1 MTRKPKPNALS
12 RRERQIM
19 DILYK
24 LESASVGQVLS
35 QLTDKLS
42 YSTVRAQLR
51 VLEEKG
57 HVRHEEHGLR
67 YVYVPA
73 VPRGVA
79 RRSALRHLVWAA
91 AILALFVLPFLALLL
106 PAWHS
111 SALGSAAAL
120 WSPAHANTASSNSY
134 AIPSIII
141 EAVAASPVFDK
152 LVIAVLFVWAPGFS
166 FVFLKL
172 AAGLARLAWVSAH
185 AKPIFDEDWM
195 RTVFELSQFHRL
207 ARSVRLLQC
216 GSSLAMPLT
225 WGIFRPAIVLPSDAT
240 DWPED
245 RRRIVLSHELA
256 HIARNDWL
264 LQICAELARAIYWF
278 HPLVW
283 LAAAQL
289 RQESERACDDSVLN
303 TGIDPSHYANQLL
316 ELARTLK
323 NAHRGWSTAL
333 AIARPTN
340 LERRFIAMLNPNLDR
355 GGISR
360 RTGLLLK
367 VAALCLLL
375 PLAAL
380 RLPGQNLAGK
390 FTGTILDPSG
400 GAVPNATIVMTNH
413 KANTCAP
420 SLALPPCTVDMTT
433 SDADGNFVFKALPAG
448 EYEMKV
454 LKPGFATYLAP
465 QVVLDPGRDLAMTAK
480 LNIGSINETVDV
492 QAEGSAKS
500 AAAAQAL
507 EAEAK
512 SKATRI
518 RIGGNVEAAKVITK
532 VQPIYPESAKDA
544 GVQGTVLLHAVVGM
558 DGRPLQ
564 LQVFNSQ
571 INPHLAR
578 AAVEAVSQWRYQPPL
593 LNGEPVEIDTTI
605 QVKFSLAP

>member
-1 MTRKPKPNALS
+1 MSTLADSEPALTFLIACCAKATILLACAWITVIAL
-12 RRERQIM
+12 RQR
-19 DILYK
+19 
-24 LESASVGQVLS
+24 S
-35 QLTDKLS
+35 
-42 YSTVRAQLR
+42 
-51 VLEEKG
+51 
-57 HVRHEEHGLR
+57 
-67 YVYVPA
+67 
-73 VPRGVA
+73 
-79 RRSALRHLVWAA
+79 SALRHHVWAA
-91 AILALFVLPFLALLL
+91 AILASLALPFFALLL

-111 SALGSAAAL
+111 TTLGNAAVL
-120 WSPAHANTASSNSY
+120 WSPSHANAAGSNSY
-134 AIPSIII
+134 AIPSIFVD
-141 EAVAASPVFDK
+141 AVAASSAFNK
-152 LVIAVLFVWAPGFS
+152 LVIAVLLAWVLGFS
-166 FVFLKL
+166 FVFVRL

-185 AKPIFDEDWM
+185 AKPLFDEDWM
-195 RTVFELSQFHRL
+195 RAVLELSQFHKL

-225 WGIFRPAIVLPSDAT
+225 WGILRPVIVLPSGAT
-240 DWPED
+240 HWTED
-245 RRRIVLSHELA
+245 RRRVVLSHELA
-256 HIARNDWL
+256 HIARHDWL
-264 LQICAELARAIYWF
+264 LQICAELARCFYWF

-283 LAAAQL
+283 LAAARL
-289 RQESERACDDSVLN
+289 RQESERASDDAVLRS
-303 TGIDPSHYANQLL
+303 GIAPSHYASQLL
-316 ELARTLK
+316 DLARTLE
-323 NAHRGWSTAL
+323 NSGRAWSTAL
-333 AIARPTN
+333 AIARPSN
-340 LERRFIAMLNPNLDR
+340 LERRFAAMLNPSLN
-355 GGISR
+355 R
-360 RTGLLLK
+360 RHLSPKAKFLIPLL
-367 VAALCLLL
+367 ALCALV

-400 GAVPNATIVMTNH
+400 GAVPYATIVMTNH

-480 LNIGSINETVDV
+480 LNVGSINETVDV
-492 QAEGSAKS
+492 QAESSAKS

-564 LQVFNSQ
+564 LQVLNSQ
-571 INPHLAR
+571 INPDLAR
-578 AAVEAVSQWRYQPPL
+578 AAVEAVSQWRYQPTL

>member
-1 MTRKPKPNALS
+1 MNLFGNPALALS
-12 RRERQIM
+12 FLIGCFVKATLFLTLSAGLAYALRGRSAAVRHHVWALAIAGS
-19 DILYK
+19 LVLPLLTLTLPSWHSATLGGAAK
-24 LESASVGQVLS
+24 LWGAAHAAPGSVNFQ
-35 QLTDKLS
+35 KLP
-42 YSTVRAQLR
+42 STV
-51 VLEEKG
+51 
-57 HVRHEEHGLR
+57 
-67 YVYVPA
+67 
-73 VPRGVA
+73 
-79 RRSALRHLVWAA
+79 
-91 AILALFVLPFLALLL
+91 ID
-106 PAWHS
+106 
-111 SALGSAAAL
+111 
-120 WSPAHANTASSNSY
+120 
-134 AIPSIII
+134 
-141 EAVAASPVFDK
+141 AVAASP
-152 LVIAVLFVWAPGFS
+152 LAGQLIQLTLLLWTLGALFVVA
-166 FVFLKL
+166 KL
-172 AAGLARLAWVSAH
+172 LAGVARLASASSRSAPVTEEGWPQMVSGQRARLGITR
-185 AKPIFDEDWM
+185 PVQIL
-195 RTVFELSQFHRL
+195 LS
-207 ARSVRLLQC
+207 ADPAS
-216 GSSLAMPLT
+216 MPLT
-225 WGIFRPAIVLPSDAT
+225 WGFVRPRILLPAGAT
-240 DWPED
+240 EWTPE
-245 RRRIVLSHELA
+245 RRRTVLSHELA
-256 HIARNDWL
+256 HIARHDWL
-264 LQICAELARAIYWF
+264 AQIFAELTRALYWF

-283 LAAAQL
+283 FACARL
-289 RQESERACDDSVLN
+289 RSESEHACDDSVLN
-303 TGIDPSHYANQLL
+303 SGVDPSHYANQLL

-340 LERRFIAMLNPNLDR
+340 LERRFIAMLNPNLNR
-355 GGISR
+355 GGVWR

-380 RLPGQNLAGK
+380 RLPGQNLSGK

-465 QVVLDPGRDLAMTAK
+465 QVVLDPGRDLAITAK
-480 LNIGSINETVDV
+480 VNIGSINETVDV

-564 LQVFNSQ
+564 LQVLNSQ
-571 INPHLAR
+571 INPDLAR
-578 AAVEAVSQWRYQPPL
+578 AAVEAVSQWRYQPTL

-605 QVKFSLAP
+605 QVKFTLLP

>member
-1 MTRKPKPNALS
+1 MSTLANSEPALTFLIACCAKATILLACAWITVIAL
-12 RRERQIM
+12 RQR
-19 DILYK
+19 
-24 LESASVGQVLS
+24 S
-35 QLTDKLS
+35 
-42 YSTVRAQLR
+42 
-51 VLEEKG
+51 
-57 HVRHEEHGLR
+57 
-67 YVYVPA
+67 
-73 VPRGVA
+73 
-79 RRSALRHLVWAA
+79 SALRHHMWAA
-91 AILALFVLPFLALLL
+91 AILASLALPFFALLL

-111 SALGSAAAL
+111 TTLGSAAVL
-120 WSPAHANTASSNSY
+120 WSPSHANAAGSNSY
-134 AIPSIII
+134 AIPSIFVA
-141 EAVAASPVFDK
+141 AVAASSAFNK
-152 LVIAVLFVWAPGFS
+152 LVIAVLLAWVLGFS
-166 FVFLKL
+166 FVFVRL

-185 AKPIFDEDWM
+185 AKPLFDEDWM
-195 RTVFELSQFHRL
+195 RAVLELSQFHKL

-225 WGIFRPAIVLPSDAT
+225 WGIFRPVIVLPSGAAHWT
-240 DWPED
+240 ED
-245 RRRIVLSHELA
+245 RRRVVLSHELA
-256 HIARNDWL
+256 HIARHDWL
-264 LQICAELARAIYWF
+264 LQICAELARCFYWF

-283 LAAAQL
+283 LAAARL
-289 RQESERACDDSVLN
+289 RQESERAADDAVLRS
-303 TGIDPSHYANQLL
+303 GIAPSHYASQLL
-316 ELARTLK
+316 DLARTLE
-323 NAHRGWSTAL
+323 NSGRAWSTAL
-333 AIARPTN
+333 AIARPSN
-340 LERRFIAMLNPNLDR
+340 LERRFAAMLNPSVN
-355 GGISR
+355 R
-360 RTGLLLK
+360 RHLSPKAKFLIPLL
-367 VAALCLLL
+367 ALCVLV

-380 RLPGQNLAGK
+380 RLPGQNFSGK

-465 QVVLDPGRDLAMTAK
+465 QVVLDPGRNLAMTAK

-564 LQVFNSQ
+564 LQVLNSQ
-571 INPHLAR
+571 INPDLAR
-578 AAVEAVSQWRYQPPL
+578 AAVEAVSQWRYQPTL

>member
-1 MTRKPKPNALS
+1 MSTLADSEPALTFLIACCAKATILLACAWITVIAL
-12 RRERQIM
+12 RQR
-19 DILYK
+19 
-24 LESASVGQVLS
+24 S
-35 QLTDKLS
+35 
-42 YSTVRAQLR
+42 
-51 VLEEKG
+51 
-57 HVRHEEHGLR
+57 
-67 YVYVPA
+67 
-73 VPRGVA
+73 
-79 RRSALRHLVWAA
+79 SALRHHVWAA
-91 AILALFVLPFLALLL
+91 AILASLALPFFALLL

-111 SALGSAAAL
+111 TTLGSAAVL
-120 WSPAHANTASSNSY
+120 WSPSHANAAGSNSY
-134 AIPSIII
+134 AIPSIFVD
-141 EAVAASPVFDK
+141 AVAASSAFNK
-152 LVIAVLFVWAPGFS
+152 LVIAVLLAWVLGFS
-166 FVFLKL
+166 FVFVRL

-185 AKPIFDEDWM
+185 AKPLFDEDWM
-195 RTVFELSQFHRL
+195 RAVLELSQFHKL

-225 WGIFRPAIVLPSDAT
+225 WGILRPVIVLPSGAAHWT
-240 DWPED
+240 ED
-245 RRRIVLSHELA
+245 GRRVVLSHELA
-256 HIARNDWL
+256 HIARHDWL
-264 LQICAELARAIYWF
+264 LQICAELARCFYWF

-283 LAAAQL
+283 LAAARL
-289 RQESERACDDSVLN
+289 RQESERASDDAVLRS
-303 TGIDPSHYANQLL
+303 GIAPSHYASQLL
-316 ELARTLK
+316 DLARTLE
-323 NAHRGWSTAL
+323 NSGRAWSTAL
-333 AIARPTN
+333 AIARPSN
-340 LERRFIAMLNPNLDR
+340 LERRFAAMLNPSLN
-355 GGISR
+355 R
-360 RTGLLLK
+360 RHLSPKAKFLIPLL
-367 VAALCLLL
+367 ALCALV

-380 RLPGQNLAGK
+380 RLPGQNLSGK

-454 LKPGFATYLAP
+454 LKPGFATYFAP

-564 LQVFNSQ
+564 LQVLNSQ
-571 INPHLAR
+571 INPDLAR
-578 AAVEAVSQWRYQPPL
+578 AAVEAVSQWRYQPTL